1 MRHFFQVHY
10 LFFLLLSMV
19 ACTADYEVQTAQP
32 LQGDIQDIEK
42 QLQSQFILANDG
54 DTIDLPSGVFG
65 FSKSILLEGKSDIL
79 IRGAGMDQTILT
91 FKDQEEGAEGIRV
104 SNGNNITLADFT
116 IQDAKGDNIKTNDIN
131 GISFINVKS
140 EWTGEPNEKNGA
152 YALYPVM
159 CQNVL
164 IDGCVAIG
172 ASDAGIY
179 VGQSTNVIVKNS
191 EAYNNVAGIEIE
203 NTINADVFDNEAHD
217 NTGGILVFDLP
228 GLSQLGRRTR
238 VFDNKVYRNNYTN
251 FAPEGNIVGAVPP
264 GTGLMILASKDVEIF
279 NNEITDNRT
288 GSVALISYLF
298 VEATSEPAAPEAEQ
312 DLSMAGNIAAYKADK
327 DYDPFPSGVSIHD
340 NVISNSY
347 TLPTFENDIGYLL
360 LFAFWMDKPEILYDG
375 ITDPELGDSPDMAS
389 ILCVQNNG
397 NVGFANLDA
406 FNEFANV
413 SEDASIHDCSMQPL
427 PKVDLNLN
435 LLASE

>member
-1 MRHFFQVHY
+1 MNIFFRITAILCASSV
-10 LFFLLLSMV
+10 LS
-19 ACTADYEVQTAQP
+19 ACGPDYEISTVEAP
-32 LQGDIQDIEK
+32 QGEIKDIEK
-42 QLQSQFILANDG
+42 ELQSKLILANDG
-54 DTIDLPSGVFG
+54 DTIDLPAGIYG
-65 FSKSILLEGKSDIL
+65 FTKSVLLEGKSNIL
-79 IRGAGMDQTILT
+79 IRGAGMDKTILT
-91 FKDQEEGAEGIRV
+91 FQNQEEGAEGIRV
-104 SNGNNITLADFT
+104 SNGSNITLADFT

-140 EWTGEPNEKNGA
+140 EWTGIPDEKNGA

-164 IDGCVAIG
+164 IDGCIAIG

-179 VGQSTNVIVKNS
+179 VGQSTDVIVRNS

-203 NTINADVFDNEAHD
+203 NTINADVFNNSAHD

-228 GLSQLGRRTR
+228 GLSQLGAGTR

-264 GTGLMILASKDVEIF
+264 GTGMMILASKDVEVF
-279 NNEITDNRT
+279 NNEINNNRT

-298 VEATSEPAAPEAEQ
+298 VEATSEPVEEDASR

-327 DYDPFPSGVSIHD
+327 DYDPYLSGINIHD
-340 NVISNSY
+340 NQISNDY
-347 TLPTFENDIGYLL
+347 TFPTFENDIGFLL
-360 LFAFWMDKPEILYDG
+360 LLKFWTSKPEILYDG
-375 ITDPELGDSPDMAS
+375 IIDPQLGDSPDMTA
-389 ILCVQNNG
+389 ILCLQNNG
-397 NVGFANLDA
+397 DATFANLDA

-413 SEDASIHDCSMQPL
+413 NQDISVHNCDMQPL
-427 PKVDLNLN
+427 PKVDLNAN
-435 LLASE
+435 LIASE